1 MTSDPEYKEITIHIF
16 PNISRGKGNKVLA
29 FGQLIECNKINIF
42 LQKSCK
48 ENKARRLVPDYF
60 SLFKKA
66 LYEVKARYL
75 QLSFNI
81 ISIVLSFLYHENKL
95 YKTLDYWSTDMLNSD
110 FLEKGLVIVSAPHF
124 VCDVQRNVFLKLLS
138 INWPYFISLRYWEI
152 CDVINFEINLYL
164 SNQTVFPHDP

>member
-1 MTSDPEYKEITIHIF
+1 MTSEPEYKEITIHIF

-95 YKTLDYWSTDMLNSD
+95 YKTLDYWSTDMLNFD

-124 VCDVQRNVFLKLLS
+124 VYDIQRKMFLKLLS

-152 CDVINFEINLYL
+152 CDVINFEVNLYF